1 MSQPVLFGI
10 PNCDTVGKARK
21 WLDEQGQAH
30 EFIDLRADTP
40 STHKIAEW
48 LAVVGAERL
57 INRRST
63 TFKQLSQ
70 GDKTALEDDGA
81 VSVLQAQPTLIK
93 RPVLEWNNTVSVGF
107 KVEEYAQLFDI

>member
-1 MSQPVLFGI
+1 MSQPILFGI
-10 PNCDTVGKARK
+10 PNCDTVRKARK
-21 WLDEQGQAH
+21 WLDDQGQAH

-40 STHKIAEW
+40 STQKITEW
-48 LAVVGAERL
+48 LAVVGPDRL

-70 GDKTALEDDGA
+70 GDKAALEDDGA

-93 RPVLEWNNTVSVGF
+93 RPVLEWNSTVSVGF
-107 KVEEYAQLFDI
+107 KAEEYAQLFDI

>member
-1 MSQPVLFGI
+1 MSQPILFGI
-10 PNCDTVGKARK
+10 PNCDTVRKARK
-21 WLDEQGQAH
+21 WLDDQGQAH

-40 STHKIAEW
+40 STQKITEW
-48 LAVVGAERL
+48 LAVVGLDRL

-70 GDKTALEDDGA
+70 GDKAALEDDGA

>member
-1 MSQPVLFGI
+1 MSQPLLFGI
-10 PNCDTVGKARK
+10 PNCDTVRKARK
-21 WLDEQGQAH
+21 WLDDQGQAH
-30 EFIDLRADTP
+30 EFIDLRANTP
-40 STHKIAEW
+40 STHKITEW

-70 GDKTALEDDGA
+70 GDKAALEDDGA

-93 RPVLEWNNTVSVGF
+93 RPVLEWSNTVSVGF
-107 KVEEYAQLFDI
+107 KAEDYAQLFDI

>member
-1 MSQPVLFGI
+1 MSQPILFGI
-10 PNCDTVGKARK
+10 PNCDTVRKARK

-48 LAVVGAERL
+48 LAVGGAERL

-70 GDKTALEDDGA
+70 RDKAALEDDGA
-81 VSVLQAQPTLIK
+81 VSVLQAHPTLIK
-93 RPVLEWNNTVSVGF
+93 RPIIVVGDRSFVGWNVDVKSALGV
-107 KVEEYAQLFDI
+107 A

>member
-10 PNCDTVGKARK
+10 PNCDTVRKARK
-21 WLDEQGQAH
+21 WLDEHGQAH

-70 GDKTALEDDGA
+70 RDKAALEDDGA

-107 KVEEYAQLFDI
+107 KAEDYAQLFDI

>member
-1 MSQPVLFGI
+1 MSQPILFGI
-10 PNCDTVGKARK
+10 PNCDTVRKARK
-21 WLDEQGQAH
+21 WLDDPGKAH

-40 STHKIAEW
+40 STQKISEW
-48 LAVVGAERL
+48 LAAVGAERL

-63 TFKQLSQ
+63 TFKQLSH
-70 GDKTALEDDGA
+70 GDKAALEDDGA

-107 KVEEYAQLFDI
+107 KAEDYAQLFDI

>member
-1 MSQPVLFGI
+1 MSQPILFGI
-10 PNCDTVGKARK
+10 PNCDTVRKARK
-21 WLDEQGQAH
+21 WLDDQGLMH
-30 EFIDLRADTP
+30 EFVDLRANTP
-40 STHKIAEW
+40 SAIKISEW
-48 LAVVGAERL
+48 LSAVGSERL

-70 GDKTALEDDGA
+70 GDKAALEGGDT

-107 KVEEYAQLFDI
+107 KAEDYAQLFDI

>member
-1 MSQPVLFGI
+1 M
-10 PNCDTVGKARK
+10 VGP
-21 WLDEQGQAH
+21 D
-30 EFIDLRADTP
+30 
-40 STHKIAEW
+40 
-48 LAVVGAERL
+48 RL

-70 GDKTALEDDGA
+70 GDKAALEDDGA

>member
-10 PNCDTVGKARK
+10 PNCDTVRKARK

-70 GDKTALEDDGA
+70 RDKAALEDDGA
-81 VSVLQAQPTLIK
+81 VSVLQAHPTLIK
-93 RPVLEWNNTVSVGF
+93 RPVMEWNNTVSVGF
-107 KVEEYAQLFDI
+107 KAEDYARLFDV

>member
-1 MSQPVLFGI
+1 MSQPKVLGI
-10 PNCDTVGKARK
+10 PNCDTVRKARK
-21 WLDEQGQAH
+21 WLDDQGQAH

-40 STHKIAEW
+40 STQKITEW
-48 LAVVGAERL
+48 LAVVGSDRL

-70 GDKTALEDDGA
+70 GDNAALEDDSA